1 MPLTDNVTSA
11 QVSDAIKAIATAA
24 LPVTKII
31 PQNIWGMDEGGFG
44 RLMVTAEALKSPSDS
59 SRINALA
66 FWRQSTLASDGNI
79 AALRTG
85 KYPSFD
91 PGRLSA
97 PGKLLVEV
105 WQYEV
110 RFLFA
115 YASGS
120 NTANSTR
127 DFDALV
133 DTLTAAIAN
142 KPKLGIESYHIEG
155 HSGLYWQSL
164 SVQSNNDLK
173 VHDGSGILRVMV
185 HKPLTPS

>member
-1 MPLTDNVTSA
+1 MPVTDNVTSA
-11 QVSDAIKAIATAA
+11 QVSDAIKTIAAAA

-44 RLMVTAEALKSPSDS
+44 RLMVTGETLKSPSDS
-59 SRINALA
+59 NRINALA
-66 FWRQSTLASDGNI
+66 FWRQSTLPNDGNI

-85 KYPSFD
+85 PAAAFD
-91 PGRLSA
+91 PARLTT

-105 WQYEV
+105 WQYEF
-110 RFLFA
+110 RLLFA

-120 NTANSTR
+120 NAANSTR
-127 DFDALV
+127 DFDTLI
-133 DTLTAAIAN
+133 DTLSAALGA
-142 KPKLGIESYHIEG
+142 KPKLGIESYRIEG

-173 VHDGSGILRVMV
+173 IHDASGILRVMV